1 METALNRLWSRLSTP
16 GWLTVIIITG
26 WGWATKFVHWRV
38 RWFTLHLRET
48 ISPMILR
55 GQVRLSQ
62 DLVTHPVAVSLCVL
76 PWGLGRA
83 EEWRVPCKEPVWPQ
97 SQSRQARG
105 HPDPRQL

>member
-16 GWLTVIIITG
+16 GWLWSLPW

-38 RWFTLHLRET
+38 GWFTPHLRET
-48 ISPMILR
+48 ISPVILR

-76 PWGLGRA
+76 PWGLGWA
-83 EEWRVPCKEPVWPQ
+83 EEWRGPCKEPVWPQ
-97 SQSRQARG
+97 SQSQQARG
-105 HPDPRQL
+105 DPDPRQL